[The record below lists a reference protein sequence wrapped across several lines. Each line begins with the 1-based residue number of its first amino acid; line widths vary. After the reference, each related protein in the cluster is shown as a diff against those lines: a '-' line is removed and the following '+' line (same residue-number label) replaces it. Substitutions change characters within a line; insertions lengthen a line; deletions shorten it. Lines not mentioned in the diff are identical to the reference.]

1 LNARNRRK
9 AARLRTV
16 SELYPEIIDAEAGED
31 PLPSCSAVEALDRQE
46 PFINQTLASSALAM
60 LARLF
65 RYGKLTHHG
74 GFFNAQRAMSRV
86 ARRSSTLVEDAATR
100 SATVIPVNQ
109 VPSGEKSMFKELAP
123 VLRDRA
129 VLLTVTLVDADQ
141 IRVNI
146 VPKKLKD
153 GDNDA
158 LTTPLSVTGT
168 AEDLDAELSTTIVS
182 FVGSHLQMKNTL
194 EKAKAEM
201 DAASKAAQAE
211 ARAKSK
217 TPAKTAPPNTEVTQN
232 APTAKPAEPAKPAPR
247 SPQAS
252 SICRHRRPQPPPRQ
266 PNRKMTLDL
275 QKSTMTNQSKRSK
288 NWMTR
293 PDGQHSSLQEGC
305 G

>member
-1 LNARNRRK
+1 
-9 AARLRTV
+9 
-16 SELYPEIIDAEAGED
+16 
-31 PLPSCSAVEALDRQE
+31 
-46 PFINQTLASSALAM
+46 
-60 LARLF
+60 
-65 RYGKLTHHG
+65 
-74 GFFNAQRAMSRV
+74 
-86 ARRSSTLVEDAATR
+86 
-100 SATVIPVNQ
+100 
-109 VPSGEKSMFKELAP
+109 MFKELAP

-211 ARAKSK
+211 ARSKSK
-217 TPAKTAPPNTEVTQN
+217 TPAKVTPAKTEVTQN
-232 APTAKPAEPAKPAPR
+232 ASTVKPAEPAKPAPQK
-247 SPQAS
+247 PAS
-252 SICRHRRPQPPPRQ
+252 LFDMPTPAAITTITPADSEEDPGFAEIDDEPEESEE
-266 PNRKMTLDL
+266 LD
-275 QKSTMTNQSKRSK
+275 
-288 NWMTR
+288 
-293 PDGQHSSLQEGC
+293 EVA
-305 G
+305 